1 MTEILSQPNP
11 DRKEIEIKRLFDLA
25 KATTMLLSDRPSEP
39 VDAIFFFGR
48 SYFDAGKHDLYKT
61 AVDLIKDK
69 KAQYVFL
76 PGDEGFRMG
85 GSVPRESRPGISLE
99 TDRLTKMGVDRDK
112 IFYCPHPIPETIGFN
127 TKTEGDAFLKT
138 AEQRGFKRV
147 IVLTQPHQIVRA
159 MLGVVKTIDDQELDI
174 DIWCSVP
181 QSTDWQVRVKGSQG
195 KERKPRA
202 EHIPDETGRILKY
215 QDQGDLASFEELFA
229 YLEKRDSRNP
239 RKTR

>member
-1 MTEILSQPNP
+1 MSEVQKPTVEI
-11 DRKEIEIKRLFDLA
+11 KEIETKRLFDLA
-25 KATTMLLSDRPSEP
+25 RATTMLLSDRPSEP

-48 SYFDAGKHDLYKT
+48 SYFDAGKNDLYRI

-69 KAQYVFL
+69 KAQYILL

-112 IFYCPHPIPETIGFN
+112 IFYCPHSVAGTVGFN
-127 TKTEGDAFLKT
+127 TKTEGNAFLKI
-138 AEQRGFKRV
+138 AREKGFKKVV
-147 IVLTQPHQIVRA
+147 ILTQPHQIVRA
-159 MLGVVKTIDDQELDI
+159 MLGVVETIDNQDI
-174 DIWCSVP
+174 DAWCLVP

-202 EHIPDETGRILKY
+202 EHIQDEIDRILKY
-215 QDQGDLASFEELFA
+215 QDQGDLASFKELFA
-229 YLEKRDSRNP
+229 YLERRDSRNP